1 MRCSADATSGRR
13 RNRWLQRRRH
23 ATKGLS
29 PSPPGARLDLR
40 AARTEEKTKT
50 EPATRT
56 QRARPWSVVVHDD
69 PVTPMT
75 YVTKVLMDV
84 FGYAEGKAQ
93 RLMLEVHH
101 TGRAIVWTGPRES
114 AELHVQK
121 LQSRH
126 LLATLEPGSEDAT

>member
-1 MRCSADATSGRR
+1 VCGRF
-13 RNRWLQRRRH
+13 
-23 ATKGLS
+23 
-29 PSPPGARLDLR
+29 DVR
-40 AARTEEKTKT
+40 AASTEEKTKT
-50 EPATRT
+50 EPGTVT

-75 YVTKVLMDV
+75 YVTKVFMDV
-84 FGYAEGKAQ
+84 FGYSEGKAQ

-101 TGRAIVWTGPRES
+101 TGRAIVWTGARES